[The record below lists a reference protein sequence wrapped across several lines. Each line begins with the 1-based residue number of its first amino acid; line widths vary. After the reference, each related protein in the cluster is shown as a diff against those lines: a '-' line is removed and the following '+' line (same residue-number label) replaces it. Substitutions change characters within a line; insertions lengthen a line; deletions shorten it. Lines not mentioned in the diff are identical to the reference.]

1 MNRPLPSWFGVFKKY
16 ARGKSHRM
24 EDIRA
29 SVDKGRA
36 KELRK
41 RADRG

>member
-1 MNRPLPSWFGVFKKY
+1 MNRSLPSWFGVFKKY

-29 SVDKGRA
+29 SIAKGQA

-41 RADRG
+41 REGRG